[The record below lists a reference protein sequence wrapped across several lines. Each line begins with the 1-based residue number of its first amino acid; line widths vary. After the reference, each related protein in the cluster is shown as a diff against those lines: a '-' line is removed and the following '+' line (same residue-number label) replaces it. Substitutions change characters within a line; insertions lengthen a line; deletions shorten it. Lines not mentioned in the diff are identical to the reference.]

1 MQPHLFIMHSAIS
14 YYFTQIVDMNR
25 VETWMHNK
33 CMELYGNLIPMVPLL
48 AEITKGSTTGLSN
61 PACFVLFIPLSCP
74 LLCQNPDPALIICEF
89 LA

>member
-1 MQPHLFIMHSAIS
+1 
-14 YYFTQIVDMNR
+14 MNR

-61 PACFVLFIPLSCP
+61 PAFPPVLSSLSHY
-74 LLCQNPDPALIICEF
+74 PALCYVKILIPR
-89 LA
+89 